1 MSTIYV
7 HNIRAFDASA
17 SQNIPF
23 GYSGSQCIKNKIIVY
38 DNSTNSIVYEKT
50 VTTFSLS
57 NTIPANTLV
66 VK

>member
-1 MSTIYV
+1 MSIIYV

-23 GYSGSQCIKNKIIVY
+23 GYSGSQYIKNKIIVY

-57 NTIPANTLV
+57 NINAFIKVL
-66 VK
+66 

>member
-17 SQNIPF
+17 SQNITF
-23 GYSGSQCIKNKIIVY
+23 GHSGSQCIKNKIIVY